1 MSHYIAIA
9 HVSVYSL
16 VSYPSSYACYH
27 TAKSQIDLHTLIELD
42 ANSNDLRNGCKTPSC
57 SKLDDSPFRSGNP
70 LLQNV
75 CLPRQVS
82 CEEMSTSNVI
92 APSPPPIIEPPAW
105 AVAAKG
111 DARLEVSK
119 VTCLT

>member
-1 MSHYIAIA
+1 MTLSLKMTVNVSLCGSIPRSKMSQC
-9 HVSVYSL
+9 SNKQL
-16 VSYPSSYACYH
+16 R
-27 TAKSQIDLHTLIELD
+27 ELD

-57 SKLDDSPFRSGNP
+57 SKLDGTPFGSGN
-70 LLQNV
+70 LLLENV